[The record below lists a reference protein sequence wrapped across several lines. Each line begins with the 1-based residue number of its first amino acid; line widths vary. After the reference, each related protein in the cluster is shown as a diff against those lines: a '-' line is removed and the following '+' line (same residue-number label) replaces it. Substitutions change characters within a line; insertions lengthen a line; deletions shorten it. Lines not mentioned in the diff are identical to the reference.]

1 MTDRD
6 GPRSNPYHP
15 DPEKCCEACVFG
27 SGEHARWCALYQC
40 SMCGEFHGPPNDLAC
55 PRPWLH
61 WKDWPLRPTRTDGDT
76 SDVKHAS

>member
-1 MTDRD
+1 MTTDRD

-27 SGEHARWCALYQC
+27 SGQHAVWCPARSHSGESAERRRQC
-40 SMCGEFHGPPNDLAC
+40 LLRHGW
-55 PRPWLH
+55 RF
-61 WKDWPLRPTRTDGDT
+61 GDT